1 MTGHKVPVALEAS
14 THASAHQ
21 IRTTT
26 YNIAP
31 LVQNT
36 ADCADRCAA
45 DSRKTP
51 ATATPSYHITT
62 CTTRHAR
69 PLTTALPHH
78 YHAPRAPPYHRPTTS
93 LPRATHAPLPPPYHI
108 TTTHHARPLTTALPH
123 HYHAPH
129 TPPYHRPTTSLPR
142 ATHAHTRPLTTALP
156 HHYHAPCAPPYHRPT
171 TSLPRATRPLPPC
184 LASSALRGRPEPLFL
199 RGISTSETC

>member
-108 TTTHHARPLTTALPH
+108 TTTRHTR
-123 HYHAPH
+123 PH
-129 TPPYHRPTTSLPR
+129 TPPYHRPTTSLSR
-142 ATHAHTRPLTTALP
+142 AMRAPLP
-156 HHYHAPCAPPYHRPT
+156 PPYHITTTRHAPPT
-171 TSLPRATRPLPPC
+171 TLPRLQRAEGAPGAPF
-184 LASSALRGRPEPLFL
+184 PEGHQHF
-199 RGISTSETC
+199 